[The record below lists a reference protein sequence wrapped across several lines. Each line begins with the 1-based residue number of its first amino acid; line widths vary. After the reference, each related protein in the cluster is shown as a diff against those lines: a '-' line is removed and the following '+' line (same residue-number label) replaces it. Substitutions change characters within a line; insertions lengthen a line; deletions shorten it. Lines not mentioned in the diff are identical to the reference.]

1 MVARWES
8 GAVFLGVLPM
18 KIEKINPD
26 MAEVWLRMA
35 FFAANPGIE
44 AEDDWGIELPTVSEA
59 TPDVEA
65 LLLRTVSF

>member
-1 MVARWES
+1 
-8 GAVFLGVLPM
+8 M
-18 KIEKINPD
+18 KMEKISPD

-44 AEDDWGIELPTVSEA
+44 AEDDWGIELPVDGGTSE
-59 TPDVEA
+59 TPDVDA